1 MREAMKT
8 SYYLYIIIFIVIAI
22 MRICA
27 VLQAPGAQKMA
38 EQQEIVNQHKQ
49 TVSIMVI
56 DKKKERLSEAN
67 MPAAI
72 AEKLPRIVRMKKMPI
87 VKAKVGNQVVN
98 LLCDEKVFDQI
109 PEKKMVRVEV
119 AGIFIVGIKRDKR

>member
-1 MREAMKT
+1 MKT
-8 SYYLYIIIFIVIAI
+8 SYYLYIGLFILTAVITGF
-22 MRICA
+22 
-27 VLQAPGAQKMA
+27 VLYYRRLARRKMA